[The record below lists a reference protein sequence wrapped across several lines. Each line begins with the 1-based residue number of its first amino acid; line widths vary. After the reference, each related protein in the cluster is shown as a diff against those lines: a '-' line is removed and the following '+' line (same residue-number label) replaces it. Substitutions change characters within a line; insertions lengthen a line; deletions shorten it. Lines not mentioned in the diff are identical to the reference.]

1 VAAFGGGEVASWLR
15 SVDRALLDH
24 AWQDAPFI
32 GPANVVFVYLLAR
45 DAVDPDIV
53 TAGELQAVIM
63 ACLYVAFSYVGC
75 EISYPLKVQC
85 PRHVTLASL

>member
-1 VAAFGGGEVASWLR
+1 MVGLGAFLRRRCRRLRHFDGGEVALWLR

-53 TAGELQAVIM
+53 AWSGAAGA
-63 ACLYVAFSYVGC
+63 
-75 EISYPLKVQC
+75 
-85 PRHVTLASL
+85 RVTSSIT

>member
-1 VAAFGGGEVASWLR
+1 VAEFGGGEVASWLR

-45 DAVDPDIV
+45 DASSLPSHAV
-53 TAGELQAVIM
+53 T
-63 ACLYVAFSYVGC
+63 SRNTP
-75 EISYPLKVQC
+75 S
-85 PRHVTLASL
+85 